1 MVGILF
7 AAQYT
12 VTYTAAITLAAYV
25 YFLRN
30 GES

>member
-1 MVGILF
+1 MLGILF

-25 YFLRN
+25 YFFLD
-30 GES
+30 